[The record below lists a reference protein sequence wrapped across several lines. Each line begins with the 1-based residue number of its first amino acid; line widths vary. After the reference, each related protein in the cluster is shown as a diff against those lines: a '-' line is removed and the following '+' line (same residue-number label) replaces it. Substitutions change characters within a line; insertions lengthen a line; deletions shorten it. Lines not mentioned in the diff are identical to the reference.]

1 MEKLFEIEDLIFYK
15 EEFLDDISEFEDI
28 IPIIQELSP
37 NLKYEEIEVSGLN
50 DCCNEVNKNYIIEI
64 HGFIDEEDNFITKE
78 ELLASKSG
86 KREGMLDIFV
96 IRVYK
101 CLNCKK
107 WIIDILE

>member
-1 MEKLFEIEDLIFYK
+1 MNKLFEIEDLKFYK

-37 NLKYEEIEVSGLN
+37 HLKYEEIEVSGLN

-78 ELLASKSG
+78 ELLDSKDE
-86 KREGMLDIFV
+86 KRQGGLDIFI
-96 IRVYK
+96 IRIYK
-101 CLNCKK
+101 CLNCSK